1 MAKSPFLESA
11 NDSHVIDD
19 PIIDSLITDN
29 PWRKLR
35 HFTDARIGLGRVGNS
50 IPTDGLLK
58 FQLAH
63 AQAMDAV
70 HTPLD
75 ISSLCDELCAY
86 IPDPDAL
93 ILHSQAADRMVY
105 LQRPDLGR
113 QLDDASCQTLSEYQR
128 NNCTQADLAIVIAD
142 GLSARAVQE
151 HAVAVIA
158 ALAERLTSD
167 PSQSWIFAPI
177 TVVQQ
182 GRVAIGDDV
191 GELLNVKAVIVLIGE
206 RPGLSSPDSL
216 GMYLTWQPKRGLDDS
231 RRNCI
236 SNVRP
241 QGLSYAEA
249 SRRAFYLLTES
260 RRLSLSGVDLKDRS
274 DTDSLNAGS
283 LDTNGLDANSAEERQ
298 ETPNFLLS

>member
-11 NDSHVIDD
+11 NDSYVIDD
-19 PIIDSLITDN
+19 PIIDN

-50 IPTDGLLK
+50 IPTGELLK

-70 HTPLD
+70 HTPLN
-75 ISSLCDELCAY
+75 IPALCDDLSEKLCAY
-86 IPDPDAL
+86 TSDAL

-113 QLDDASCQTLSEYQR
+113 QLDDASCKTLSEYQQ
-128 NNCTQADLAIVIAD
+128 NNPAQTDLAIVIAD

-151 HAVAVIA
+151 HAAAVIV
-158 ALAERLTSD
+158 ALMERLASD
-167 PSQSWIFAPI
+167 PVQSWTLAPI

-191 GELLNVKAVIVLIGE
+191 GELLNARAVIVLIGE

-216 GMYLTWQPKRGLDDS
+216 GMYLTWQPQRGLDDS

-241 QGLSYAEA
+241 QGLSYAKA

-274 DTDSLNAGS
+274 DTAS
-283 LDTNGLDANSAEERQ
+283 LDTNSAEERQ